1 MEQQYSQLVRTYTM
15 VQNQYNQ
22 MLFMA
27 QQVPVNMILRY
38 RVPMTPWFNSSS
50 ANLYGTTGSWTSGIN
65 SGFNVFGGYSAAT
78 TNLNAYGG
86 GFANIA
92 PGQTNRIATD
102 YGTVELT
109 DGANLA
115 AMQTLGELRANAAAV
130 QASIANL
137 ESDSLSADPN
147 MNSEIAVLNKIS
159 AANIVNLRNTQDANK
174 LLAAMA
180 EEQIVQAKRQR
191 DSEAQA
197 FNEHILFMAQGNA
210 ALASQTAGASAAMMA
225 WQMP

>member
-1 MEQQYSQLVRTYTM
+1 MELQYAQLHST
-15 VQNQYNQ
+15 YNQ

-27 QQVPVNMILRY
+27 QQVPVSMILRY
-38 RVPMTPWFNSSS
+38 AAPMTPWFNSSA

-65 SGFNVFGGYSAAT
+65 TGFNVFGGYSAAT
-78 TNLNAYGG
+78 MNLNPYGA
-86 GFANIA
+86 GFANIP
-92 PGQTNRIATD
+92 PGQTNRITTD

-115 AMQTLGELRANAAAV
+115 AMQTLGQLRANASAV
-130 QASIANL
+130 EASIANL

-159 AANIVNLRNTQDANK
+159 AANIVNLRNSQDGNK

-191 DSEAQA
+191 DSEAQV
-197 FNEHILFMAQGNA
+197 FNEHILFMTQGNA
-210 ALASQTAGASAAMMA
+210 AMASQTAGASAAMMA